1 MDAPT
6 LGRIAI
12 LVGALFL
19 IVGVLLIVSPRV
31 PFLRSL
37 GHLPGDI
44 SIQRGS
50 VKIAIPIVS
59 SILISLILTILLN
72 VLLKR

>member
-19 IVGVLLIVSPRV
+19 IVGVLLVVSPRV
-31 PFLRSL
+31 PLLRSL

-44 SIQRGS
+44 FIQRGS
-50 VKIAIPIVS
+50 VRIAIPIVT

-72 VLLKR
+72 ILFRR